1 MRIMIE
7 IKCTKAQY
15 KRLIKALNQCGLVD
29 GKCVLGKDG
38 YSCPICVG
46 ASNEL
51 DCRKCLESHIVRKE
65 DEGK

>member
-1 MRIMIE
+1 MVE
-7 IKCTKAQY
+7 IKCSKAQY
-15 KRLIKALNQCGLVD
+15 KRFIKALMQSGLID

-46 ASNEL
+46 KSDEF
-51 DCRKCLESHIVRKE
+51 DCRKCLERHIKRKE